1 MPRKIDWSD
10 LGILAYSNTPS
21 EIARIKGCGKSTVRR
36 VLHKFQIKHPSRLR
50 VSQETLDKIRELY
63 ITTDLSSTE
72 IAPLVNLPVSTVKLH
87 LSRMGIRRSRREALK
102 LKYSRRR
109 EQQVQCLHQF
119 TIRLE
124 SGGFACLNCKK
135 HFYSSL

>member
-10 LGILAYSNTPS
+10 LSTLAYSNTPAQ
-21 EIARIKGCGKSTVRR
+21 IAQIKGCGKSTVRR
-36 VLHKFQIKHPSRLR
+36 VLRRFQIKHPNRLR
-50 VSQETLDKIRELY
+50 VSQETLDNIRELY
-63 ITTDLSSTE
+63 ISSGLSSME
-72 IAPLVNLPVSTVKLH
+72 IAPQVKLPVSTVKLH

-119 TIRLE
+119 TIRVD
-124 SGGFACLNCKK
+124 GGYSCLSCKK
-135 HFYSSL
+135 RFYF